1 MPTDVRILG
10 WKAEG
15 LRCPDHEL
23 EFFPSGQSETWPV
36 SLIQMPNGTGKT
48 TTLTLLRAALSGSA
62 ADGDV
67 SPEAVRAFRKRNG
80 GEDTGQFV
88 VHLKIAD
95 RKVSFILDFDFDQG
109 SLNYHTTLPSGMK
122 RGFHPLPEFAPFA
135 RKDFVQFF
143 VFDGELA
150 QQLISRE
157 HADAAKAIDD
167 LFQLEIFV
175 AVANRVE
182 EYWEAEVEDRTA
194 TAKKGLTRRRN
205 RVKKLRERIDRLVKK
220 RDELQNE
227 QEEVIAELKRKEE
240 RFSEELEEQQEQQRK
255 LLKAQRELHE
265 AENQVTRVT
274 EQILDSVKN
283 PCSFRDIVVERLYSF
298 KQSLDRVQLPESA
311 AREFFV
317 ELAGQDEC
325 VCGRPLDDST
335 RANIEER
342 AEQYLGSE
350 NVAFLNALKSQIYDQ
365 HDPDPGRHASRLAD
379 RTQALNDAVKQ
390 VAQLRT
396 RRDAVEAEAA
406 IGDPQLEEAREEL
419 KRLRERKEEL
429 KHRLAEFEDTT
440 STGPDEN
447 VQGIA
452 VLRKRLTE
460 ARNKLAEITDTLTLK
475 RKRDT
480 LDSILQRAHELS
492 REQLGVEIRSE
503 TNERIRD
510 LMPDNPIRVEEI
522 DRCLVLEDQASGST
536 GENLTVAYAFLSTLF
551 NRAEHRLP
559 FVVDSP
565 ANPIDLEI
573 RRQVGELIPR
583 LADQFIA
590 FTISSERA
598 GFLEP
603 LEEAASDIQYIT
615 LFGSDNPKVDL
626 GGIGGQDVRESKD
639 GLIVHGRDFF
649 CTFQVDEEA

>member
-1 MPTDVRILG
+1 
-10 WKAEG
+10 
-15 LRCPDHEL
+15 
-23 EFFPSGQSETWPV
+23 
-36 SLIQMPNGTGKT
+36 MPNGTGKT
-48 TTLTLLRAALSGSA
+48 TTLTLLRAALSGSLA
-62 ADGDV
+62 NGNVAPD
-67 SPEAVRAFRKRNG
+67 EVRAYRKRNG
-80 GEDTGQFV
+80 GSDTGQFV
-88 VHLKIAD
+88 VHLRIGD

-122 RGFHPLPEFAPFA
+122 RGFHPPPDFSPFA

-143 VFDGELA
+143 VFHGELA
-150 QQLISRE
+150 KQLISRE

-167 LFQLEIFV
+167 LFQLEIFLALV
-175 AVANRVE
+175 NRVE

-194 TAKKGLTRRRN
+194 TEERGLTRRRN
-205 RVKKLRERIDRLVKK
+205 RVRRLRERIDELVER
-220 RDELQNE
+220 RDELQDE
-227 QEEVIAELKRKEE
+227 LEEVKASLERNEE
-240 RFSEELEEQQEQQRK
+240 RFSEELEEQQEQQK
-255 LLKAQRELHE
+255 KVLQAQRELHE
-265 AENQVTRVT
+265 AENRVTRVT
-274 EQILDSVKN
+274 EQILDSLKN
-283 PCSFRDIVVERLYSF
+283 PCAFHNVVVERLYNF
-298 KQSLDRVQLPESA
+298 KQSLDKVQLPESA

-317 ELAGQDEC
+317 ELAGQEEC

-335 RANIEER
+335 RATIEER

-350 NVAFLNALKSQIYDQ
+350 NVAFLNALKSQLSDQ
-365 HDPDPGRHASRLAD
+365 YEPDPGRHASRLID
-379 RTQALNDAVKQ
+379 RTQDLNDAVKS

-396 RRDAVEAEAA
+396 RRDAIEADAA
-406 IGDPQLEEAREEL
+406 TGDPQLEQAREEL
-419 KRLRERKEEL
+419 RELRERKEQL
-429 KHRLAEFEDTT
+429 KHQLADFEDST

-460 ARNKLAEITDTLTLK
+460 ARQKLAEITDTLTLK
-475 RKRDT
+475 RKRDA
-480 LDSILQRAHELS
+480 LESILQRAHKLS
-492 REQLGVEIRSE
+492 REQLGVEIRKE
-503 TNERIRD
+503 TNERIRT
-510 LMPDNPIRVEEI
+510 LMPDNPIRVERI

-573 RRQVGELIPR
+573 RRQVGELVPH
-583 LADQFIA
+583 LGDQFIA

-603 LEEAASDIQYIT
+603 LEQTAPRIQYVT

-626 GGIGGQDVRESKD
+626 GGMAGQDVRESKD
-639 GLIVHGRDFF
+639 GLVVHGRDFF
-649 CTFQVDEEA
+649 WTFQVDEEA